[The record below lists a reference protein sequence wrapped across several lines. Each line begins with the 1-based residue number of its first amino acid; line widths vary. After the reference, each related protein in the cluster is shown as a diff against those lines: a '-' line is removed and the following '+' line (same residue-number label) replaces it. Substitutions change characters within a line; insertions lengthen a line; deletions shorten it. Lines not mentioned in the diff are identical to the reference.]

1 LQSELALLRL
11 TEDAERVPRV
21 SQIMKQPGIPVLF
34 EKDVRNISATE
45 VTERDQ
51 TARADN

>member
-21 SQIMKQPGIPVLF
+21 SQITKQPEILVLF
-34 EKDVRNISATE
+34 EKDVRNISATK

-51 TARADN
+51 TPRADD